1 MKKGEEEYLASDA
14 YKKFKEERD
23 KDAEEG
29 KDKEYPETDPEGW
42 TAYLQA
48 AEGQDDVCFQWAN
61 TAVTQVV
68 SNPML
73 SAKCL

>member
-48 AEGQDDVCFQWAN
+48 AEGQDDVCF
-61 TAVTQVV
+61 
-68 SNPML
+68 
-73 SAKCL
+73 